1 MINTGQAA
9 PATGRHAERSAAR
22 LAAVQAV
29 YQIEIA
35 GAGAEDVVGEFVRHR
50 LGGSEDGSFPRRT
63 DHEFFADLVKGACAR
78 RAEVDD
84 LISGALA
91 DDWTLDRLE
100 ILLKTVLRVGT
111 FEMLER
117 EDVPA
122 RVVINEYV
130 EVARAFFERGEPGMV
145 NAVLD
150 RLAHDLRAAEFAAA
164 GSAT

>member
-1 MINTGQAA
+1 MSGAGRAA
-9 PATGRHAERSAAR
+9 PATGRRHAERSAAR

-35 GAGAEDVVGEFVRHR
+35 GADAEDVVGEFVRYR
-50 LGGSEDGSFPRRT
+50 FGGSEEGSFPRGT
-63 DHEFFADLVKGACAR
+63 DREFFAVLVKGACAR

-91 DDWTLDRLE
+91 DGWTLDRLE
-100 ILLKTVLRVGT
+100 ILLKTVLRVGA
-111 FEMLER
+111 FEMLDR

-150 RLAHDLRAAEFAAA
+150 RLAHDLRAAEFTAA
-164 GSAT
+164 T